1 MHDIDTRIS
10 IRELR
15 TELASVVAR
24 VQHVQHRMLLTRN
37 GTPVAALV
45 SIEDLNILKAFERIS
60 GIAYPLP
67 QTGPVD
73 AYPPGGGFHND
84 QRGDATHDERD
95 DVGLPTHFGIYGSRF
110 AYHVHAENPV
120 RGKRMLMRRIE
131 SHADTGSVPEPD
143 HPVVEELLY
152 GEPNARNF

>member
-1 MHDIDTRIS
+1 MHDVDTRIS

-45 SIEDLNILKAFERIS
+45 SIEDLNILKAFERLS

-67 QTGPVD
+67 QTGPVE
-73 AYPPGGGFHND
+73 AYPASED
-84 QRGDATHDERD
+84 SDDEN
-95 DVGLPTHFGIYGSRF
+95 VGLPTHFGIYGSRF

-120 RGKRMLMRRIE
+120 RGKRMLVRRIE
-131 SHADTGSVPEPD
+131 SHADTGTVPEPD
-143 HPVVEELLY
+143 HPIVEELLY
-152 GEPNARNF
+152 GEPNPRNF